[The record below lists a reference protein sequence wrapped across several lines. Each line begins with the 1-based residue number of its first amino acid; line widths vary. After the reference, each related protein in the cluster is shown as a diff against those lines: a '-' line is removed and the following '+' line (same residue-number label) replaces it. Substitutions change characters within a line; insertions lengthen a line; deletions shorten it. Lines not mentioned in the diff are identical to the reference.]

1 MESASPGSDAVLTP
15 PAQRRRPWFG
25 LFGLLAAMLGF
36 PLAVT
41 SPYIVEFL
49 RPPPAPHKLSDT
61 LAEAGDKLVGRLID
75 RVRGRKPD
83 APLIPPAER
92 PWLLYLSVAATSLG
106 LIGSLA
112 GTVGWICRED
122 HRLAGSAIAV
132 GALAVA
138 WTYIVAALVIALVLC
153 FLLLLSGYFGG

>member
-1 MESASPGSDAVLTP
+1 MEIAPPGSDAVLSP
-15 PAQRRRPWFG
+15 PARPRRSWFG
-25 LFGLLAAMLGF
+25 LIGFVAAVLGL
-36 PLAVT
+36 PLAIA
-41 SPYIVEFL
+41 SPYIAEFL
-49 RPPPAPHKLSDT
+49 KPPPAPHKLSDT

-83 APLIPPAER
+83 APVIPPAER
-92 PWLLYLSVAATSLG
+92 PWLLYLTITATSLG

-112 GTVGWICRED
+112 GTVGWIRRED

-138 WTYIVAALVIALVLC
+138 WMYIVAALVIALVLIF
-153 FLLLLSGYFGG
+153 FLWLSGNM